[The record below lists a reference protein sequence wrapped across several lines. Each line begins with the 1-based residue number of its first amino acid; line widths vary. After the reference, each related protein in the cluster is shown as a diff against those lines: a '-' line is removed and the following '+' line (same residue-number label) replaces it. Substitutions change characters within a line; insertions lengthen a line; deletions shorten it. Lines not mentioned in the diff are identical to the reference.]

1 MRRSPRQAVRWDS
14 RGGDAAAA
22 VPQRE
27 KRGGEGWASER
38 RGRTRNWIADSGF
51 FPKEIG
57 FVAASSAMGVWLCDA
72 VGVFFFAPV
81 EDVVLAGARFL
92 APRSGCTKCAIPQTL
107 TLGRTVVPPG
117 FRPALLPARPP
128 KAGWRADRAPPHE
141 RRGWAGGS
149 GGMWVPG
156 SPAVFR
162 GGERLDLAPGAIS
175 RLPSRRACLS
185 GSSASPSFF

>member
-1 MRRSPRQAVRWDS
+1 MRWDS
-14 RGGDAAAA
+14 RGVDAAAA

-27 KRGGEGWASER
+27 RRGGEGWASSEGTHGETGSWILDSSGRESGSGRKSGLQHRR
-38 RGRTRNWIADSGF
+38 RG
-51 FPKEIG
+51 
-57 FVAASSAMGVWLCDA
+57 ASDNEVFLLGCAPGDGVGGNC
-72 VGVFFFAPV
+72 
-81 EDVVLAGARFL
+81 RFL

-141 RRGWAGGS
+141 RRGWAGGR

>member
-1 MRRSPRQAVRWDS
+1 MGIER
-14 RGGDAAAA
+14 GDA
-22 VPQRE
+22 RE
-27 KRGGEGWASER
+27 
-38 RGRTRNWIADSGF
+38 TWIVDSGF
-51 FPKEIG
+51 FWKREDKSG
-57 FVAASSAMGVWLCDA
+57 RKTGLKHRRRGASGWQHEAFSFRLRAWRRVCGGNCRL
-72 VGVFFFAPV
+72 
-81 EDVVLAGARFL
+81 L

-185 GSSASPSFF
+185 GSSASPSFFEAPAIGQRAAFTGRCFGCFLV